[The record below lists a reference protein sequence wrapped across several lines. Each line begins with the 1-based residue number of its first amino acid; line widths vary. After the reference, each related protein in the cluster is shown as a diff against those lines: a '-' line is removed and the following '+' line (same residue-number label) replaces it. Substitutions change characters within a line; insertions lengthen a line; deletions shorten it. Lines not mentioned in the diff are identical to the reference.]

1 MYQRWRAK
9 NFQSHEDSQID
20 FCPFVNVILG
30 LSTVGKT
37 AVLRS
42 LRLLTDNRPS
52 GARYFSNFAGK
63 KGETEISL
71 DLTDGSVKIVKS
83 IALKKDGSREV
94 KATRYHMVKDG
105 KKFEFTG
112 VGESVPDQ
120 ISELLNLSE
129 LNAQRQFDPPFLVN
143 ASGGVIARTI
153 NRITNLE
160 KVDEWV
166 STLTSKIN
174 DSNRAIVALEKEVE
188 LARND
193 LERYADVDQTGDII
207 NSAIATHNQIGLLVV
222 RIAKLDQD
230 LIDYEDKCRSLE
242 RLKEFAK
249 SEKYLIR
256 ASGFQKDIDLHDNLQ
271 GLMDDYSRLSFEAG
285 KQKSQIKALSDILR
299 RIEDI
304 IVDDKSFNILTGLYH
319 SWISLISR
327 QEYLERI
334 FGEFYEIHSKIKPI
348 DETDYLSLKG
358 QMGSMKLSADNQK
371 NLAEL
376 YENTKTG
383 YLATLRKVKLC
394 PTCQTPMTE
403 KQIKTLEKSL

>member
-1 MYQRWRAK
+1 
-9 NFQSHEDSQID
+9 
-20 FCPFVNVILG
+20 
-30 LSTVGKT
+30 
-37 AVLRS
+37 
-42 LRLLTDNRPS
+42 
-52 GARYFSNFAGK
+52 
-63 KGETEISL
+63 
-71 DLTDGSVKIVKS
+71 
-83 IALKKDGSREV
+83 
-94 KATRYHMVKDG
+94 
-105 KKFEFTG
+105 
-112 VGESVPDQ
+112 
-120 ISELLNLSE
+120 
-129 LNAQRQFDPPFLVN
+129 
-143 ASGGVIARTI
+143 
-153 NRITNLE
+153 
-160 KVDEWV
+160 
-166 STLTSKIN
+166 
-174 DSNRAIVALEKEVE
+174 
-188 LARND
+188 
-193 LERYADVDQTGDII
+193 
-207 NSAIATHNQIGLLVV
+207 
-222 RIAKLDQD
+222 
-230 LIDYEDKCRSLE
+230 
-242 RLKEFAK
+242 
-249 SEKYLIR
+249 
-256 ASGFQKDIDLHDNLQ
+256 LQ
-271 GLMDDYSRLSFEAG
+271 GLRDDYSRLSFEAG